1 MEPDNELNNSNYLD
15 ELEYDTTGS
24 PQAPNSD
31 NQSNN
36 MNESDF
42 SDFIDRLQFNTPGSQ
57 AQDSD
62 NESNNRS
69 ESNSSDFF
77 DRLEYDTSGSQTQDS
92 DNESSNRNES
102 DSSGSYDNFFS
113 PLIPDRKQNE
123 SDDLLQDNHMQSSP
137 TAGASHGSPRQDY
150 LDDEAGPNDTLK
162 AVQLFSSQKRLER
175 PTVGSGNTPN
185 GKKRGGAVGLL
196 RTSPATRKNPSV
208 PVVKQ
213 DRVDIQREG
222 RLRKRIRQ
230 LKLQIEALKNPD
242 VPMNIK
248 KATLELVR
256 RTKQQS
262 GGDSIDDM
270 WRDVT
275 SV

>member
-1 MEPDNELNNSNYLD
+1 MEPDNELNNSNYFD
-15 ELEYDTTGS
+15 ELEYGTTGS
-24 PQAPNSD
+24 HQAPDSD

-36 MNESDF
+36 
-42 SDFIDRLQFNTPGSQ
+42 SDFIDRLQFDTPDSQ
-57 AQDSD
+57 AQNSD
-62 NESNNRS
+62 NESNNRN
-69 ESNSSDFF
+69 ESNFSDFF
-77 DRLEYDTSGSQTQDS
+77 DRLQYDMPGSQTQDS

-113 PLIPDRKQNE
+113 PLIPRTKQNE

-185 GKKRGGAVGLL
+185 GKKTSGAVGLL

-208 PVVKQ
+208 PVRG
-213 DRVDIQREG
+213 RVDIQREG
-222 RLRKRIRQ
+222 RLRTTIRK
-230 LKLQIEALKNPD
+230 LKFQIEALKNPG

-256 RTKQQS
+256 RTKQS
-262 GGDSIDDM
+262 GGDSIENM
-270 WRDVT
+270 WEDVT